1 LFYAS
6 GLRLRELVNLVL
18 EDVHLGARMVRVLG
32 KGRKERVVPFNHAAA
47 DALKKAMGDR
57 ALFRQAYIPRVH
69 PEIRKAATEGGR
81 KPASASVRKFQS
93 SRVERDENALFLNYR
108 GGRLTPRSVQRLV
121 ARYGQDLHFVPARN
135 QWLVWNGWYCNWD
148 LTRQV
153 ERFAKETIRSIY
165 GDAAQIEDEDQKTR
179 LVAHAYAS
187 EKDLLRLAAIVASTA
202 LVLWV
207 AHLYSQA
214 ISERISR
221 GRRLTFPE
229 IRSIARRELGIL
241 LAAVLPVAV
250 LLVGTLGLVEDSTAV
265 WIAMGVGL
273 ATLAAE
279 ALRYARLERLGPGPT
294 AVALVLNLALG
305 SLVVLLKIGIE
316 H

>member
-1 LFYAS
+1 MTEAPQRAP
-6 GLRLRELVNLVL
+6 GPRRLQ
-18 EDVHLGARMVRVLG
+18 RVLFG
-32 KGRKERVVPFNHAAA
+32 A
-47 DALKKAMGDR
+47 GDG
-57 ALFRQAYIPRVH
+57 I
-69 PEIRKAATEGGR
+69 
-81 KPASASVRKFQS
+81 AS
-93 SRVERDENALFLNYR
+93 
-108 GGRLTPRSVQRLV
+108 T
-121 ARYGQDLHFVPARN
+121 
-135 QWLVWNGWYCNWD
+135 
-148 LTRQV
+148 
-153 ERFAKETIRSIY
+153 IY
-165 GDAAQIEDEDQKTR
+165 GTI
-179 LVAHAYAS
+179 VAMATLSVAYS
-187 EKDLLRLAAIVASTA
+187 TQKDLLGLAAIVASTA

-207 AHLYSQA
+207 AHLYSHA
-214 ISERISR
+214 ISERIAH

-250 LLVGTLGLVEDSTAV
+250 LLVGTLELVKDSTAV

-294 AVALVLNLALG
+294 IVALVLNLALG